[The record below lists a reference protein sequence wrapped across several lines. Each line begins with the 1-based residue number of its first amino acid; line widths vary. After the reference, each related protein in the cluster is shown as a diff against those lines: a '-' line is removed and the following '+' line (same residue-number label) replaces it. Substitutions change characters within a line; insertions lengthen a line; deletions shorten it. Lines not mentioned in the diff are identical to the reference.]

1 MSKCQIKVGDFFS
14 NYVAF
19 SENLNFI
26 LPYLSSFILIYEWFI
41 DFSKILSFKYFF
53 LIIKEYEIVK
63 MKS

>member
-1 MSKCQIKVGDFFS
+1 
-14 NYVAF
+14 VAF